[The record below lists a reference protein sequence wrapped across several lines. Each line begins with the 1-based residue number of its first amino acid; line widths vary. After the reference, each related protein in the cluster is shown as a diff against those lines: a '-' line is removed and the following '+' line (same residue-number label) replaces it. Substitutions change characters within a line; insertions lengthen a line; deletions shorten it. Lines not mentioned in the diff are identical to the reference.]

1 MTTTEYEEKGR
12 RKLVEDFNNA
22 DCEMIYEFTKGK
34 YESIDCFA
42 TASTGE
48 KFAIEL
54 KNRDISIDKYDD
66 VMIELHKYN
75 ALMIA
80 HEESGYTPLFRVYF
94 QDGVL
99 TWDIS
104 KIDING
110 RVEEMK
116 CAESTFNYSHKKI
129 KKIILL
135 KKEEAI
141 DKKRSNRNNSQ
152 RTDGGTDSQQHSKI
166 C

>member
-1 MTTTEYEEKGR
+1 MTTKEYEEKGR
-12 RKLVEDFNNA
+12 TKLVEDFNNA

-34 YESIDCFA
+34 FDSIDCFA
-42 TASTGE
+42 TASTGD
-48 KFAIEL
+48 KYAIEL
-54 KNRDISIDKYDD
+54 KDRDISIDKYDD
-66 VMIELHKYN
+66 VLLELHKYN
-75 ALMIA
+75 ALMVA

-104 KIDING
+104 KIDIND
-110 RVEEMK
+110 RVEEMT
-116 CAESTFNYSHKKI
+116 CAESTFNYSHKRI

-141 DKKRSNRNNSQ
+141 NDKKRSGKHN
-152 RTDGGTDSQQHSKI
+152 

>member
-1 MTTTEYEEKGR
+1 MTTKEYEDNGR

-22 DCEMIYEFTKGK
+22 DCEIEYEFTKGK
-34 YESIDCFA
+34 YDSVDCFA
-42 TASTGE
+42 TASTGQR
-48 KFAIEL
+48 FAIEI
-54 KNRDISIDKYDD
+54 KNRDISIGKYDD
-66 VMIELHKYN
+66 VMLELHKYN
-75 ALMIA
+75 ALMVA
-80 HEESGYTPLFRVYF
+80 HIYSGYTPLFRVYF

-110 RVEEMK
+110 RVEEMP
-116 CAESTFNYSHKKI
+116 CAESTFNYSHKVI
-129 KKIILL
+129 KKIIML

-141 DKKRSNRNNSQ
+141 DKKRSDKRN
-152 RTDGGTDSQQHSKI
+152 

>member
-1 MTTTEYEEKGR
+1 MTTSEYEEKGR
-12 RKLVEDFNNA
+12 RKLIEDFNNA

-34 YESIDCFA
+34 FESLDCFA
-42 TASTGE
+42 TASTGQ

-54 KNRDISIDKYDD
+54 KNRDIPLDKYDD
-66 VMIELHKYN
+66 VLLELHKYN
-75 ALMIA
+75 ALMAAYID
-80 HEESGYTPLFRVYF
+80 SGYTPLFRVYF

-110 RVEEMK
+110 RVEEMP
-116 CAESTFNYSHKKI
+116 CAESTFNYDHKRI
-129 KKIILL
+129 KKIIML

-141 DKKRSNRNNSQ
+141 DKKRCCRNNCQ
-152 RTDGGTDSQQHSKI
+152 RENG
-166 C
+166 

>member
-1 MTTTEYEEKGR
+1 MTTKEYEDKGR
-12 RKLVEDFNNA
+12 TKLVEDFKNSK
-22 DCEMIYEFTKGK
+22 CEIEYEFTKGK
-34 YESIDCFA
+34 FDSVDCFA
-42 TASTGE
+42 TASTGD
-48 KFAIEL
+48 KYAIEL

-66 VMIELHKYN
+66 VLLELHKYN
-75 ALMIA
+75 ALMITY
-80 HEESGYTPLFRVYF
+80 EESGYTPLFRVYF

-104 KIDING
+104 KIDVND
-110 RVEEMK
+110 RVEEML

-129 KKIILL
+129 KKIIML

-141 DKKRSNRNNSQ
+141 DKKR
-152 RTDGGTDSQQHSKI
+152 GGKYN

>member
-34 YESIDCFA
+34 FDSIDCFA

-48 KFAIEL
+48 KFAVEI
-54 KNRDISIDKYDD
+54 KNRDISIEKYDTYLLE
-66 VMIELHKYN
+66 MKKYN
-75 ALMIA
+75 ALMAAYID
-80 HEESGYTPLFRVYF
+80 SGYTPLFRVYF

-116 CAESTFNYSHKKI
+116 CAESTFNYSHKI
-129 KKIILL
+129 NKKIIML

-141 DKKRSNRNNSQ
+141 DKKRNYRNNSQ
-152 RTDGGTDSQQHSKI
+152 RTTS
-166 C
+166 

>member
-1 MTTTEYEEKGR
+1 MTTTEYEDRGR
-12 RKLVEDFNNA
+12 RKLIEDFNNA

-34 YESIDCFA
+34 YDSVDCLA
-42 TASTGE
+42 TASTGD
-48 KFAIEL
+48 KYAIEI

-66 VMIELHKYN
+66 VMLELHKYN
-75 ALMIA
+75 ALMVA

-99 TWDIS
+99 TWDVS
-104 KIDING
+104 KIDIND

-116 CAESTFNYSHKKI
+116 CAESTFNYSHKVV
-129 KKIILL
+129 KKLIML

-141 DKKRSNRNNSQ
+141 NDKKRSDKRN
-152 RTDGGTDSQQHSKI
+152 

>member
-1 MTTTEYEEKGR
+1 MTTTEYEHNGR
-12 RKLVEDFNNA
+12 QKLVEDFNNA
-22 DCEMIYEFTKGK
+22 DCEIEYEFTKGK
-34 YESIDCFA
+34 FDSIDCFA
-42 TASTGE
+42 TASTGD
-48 KFAIEL
+48 KYAIEI
-54 KNRDISIDKYDD
+54 KNRGISIDKYDD
-66 VMIELHKYN
+66 VMLELHKYN
-75 ALMIA
+75 ALMLA

-104 KIDING
+104 KIDVENRI
-110 RVEEMK
+110 EEMK
-116 CAESTFNYSHKKI
+116 CAESTFNYEHKVI

-141 DKKRSNRNNSQ
+141 DKKRSGKHN
-152 RTDGGTDSQQHSKI
+152 

>member
-12 RKLVEDFNNA
+12 QKLVEDFNNA

-34 YESIDCFA
+34 YDSIDCFA
-42 TASTGE
+42 TASTGD
-48 KFAIEL
+48 KFAIEI

-66 VMIELHKYN
+66 VMLELHKYN
-75 ALMIA
+75 ALMLA

-104 KIDING
+104 KIDAENRI
-110 RVEEMK
+110 EEMK
-116 CAESTFNYSHKKI
+116 CAESTFNYEHKKI

-141 DKKRSNRNNSQ
+141 DKKRSGKHN
-152 RTDGGTDSQQHSKI
+152 

>member
-1 MTTTEYEEKGR
+1 MTTSEYEEKGR
-12 RKLVEDFNNA
+12 KKLIEDFKNSK
-22 DCEMIYEFTKGK
+22 CEIEYEFTKGK

-42 TASTGE
+42 TACTGD
-48 KFAIEL
+48 KYAIEL
-54 KNRDISIDKYDD
+54 KNRDIPIDKYDTYLLE
-66 VMIELHKYN
+66 MKKYN
-75 ALMIA
+75 ALMAAYIY
-80 HEESGYTPLFRVYF
+80 SGYTPLFRVYF

-116 CAESTFNYSHKKI
+116 CAESTFNYSHKRI

-141 DKKRSNRNNSQ
+141 DKKRSGKYN
-152 RTDGGTDSQQHSKI
+152 

>member
-1 MTTTEYEEKGR
+1 MTTTEYEDKGR
-12 RKLVEDFNNA
+12 TKLVEDFNNA
-22 DCEMIYEFTKGK
+22 DCEIEYEFTKGK
-34 YESIDCFA
+34 FDSIDCFA
-42 TASTGE
+42 TASTGQ
-48 KFAIEL
+48 KFAIEI

-66 VMIELHKYN
+66 VMLELHKYN

-80 HEESGYTPLFRVYF
+80 YIDSGYTPLFRVYF

-104 KIDING
+104 KIDAEN
-110 RVEEMK
+110 RVEEML
-116 CAESTFNYSHKKI
+116 CAESTFNYDHKRI
-129 KKIILL
+129 KKIIML

-141 DKKRSNRNNSQ
+141 NDKKRSNKRN
-152 RTDGGTDSQQHSKI
+152 

>member
-1 MTTTEYEEKGR
+1 MILLINKKKAMTTSEYEDKGR
-12 RKLVEDFNNA
+12 RKLVEDFKNSK
-22 DCEMIYEFTKGK
+22 CEIEYEFTKGK
-34 YESIDCFA
+34 YDSIDCFA
-42 TASTGE
+42 TACTGQ

-54 KNRDISIDKYDD
+54 KNRNISIDKYDD
-66 VMIELHKYN
+66 VMLELHKYN

-80 HEESGYTPLFRVYF
+80 YVYSGYTPLFRVYF

-116 CAESTFNYSHKKI
+116 CAESTFNYEHKRI

-135 KKEEAI
+135 KKDEAI
-141 DKKRSNRNNSQ
+141 DKKRSDKRN
-152 RTDGGTDSQQHSKI
+152 

>member
-1 MTTTEYEEKGR
+1 MTTSEYEEKGR
-12 RKLVEDFNNA
+12 KKLIEDFKNA

-34 YESIDCFA
+34 FDSIDCFA
-42 TASTGE
+42 TAATGE
-48 KFAIEL
+48 KFAVEI

-66 VMIELHKYN
+66 VMLELHKYN

-80 HEESGYTPLFRVYF
+80 YIESGYTPLFRVYF

-110 RVEEMK
+110 RIEEMK
-116 CAESTFNYSHKKI
+116 CTQTTVDYGHKVV

-141 DKKRSNRNNSQ
+141 DKKR
-152 RTDGGTDSQQHSKI
+152 GGKYN

>member
-1 MTTTEYEEKGR
+1 MTTSEYEEKGR
-12 RKLVEDFNNA
+12 KKLIEDFKNSK
-22 DCEMIYEFTKGK
+22 CEIEYEFTKGK

-42 TASTGE
+42 TACTGD
-48 KFAIEL
+48 KYAIEL
-54 KNRDISIDKYDD
+54 KNRDIPIDKYDTYLLE
-66 VMIELHKYN
+66 MKKYN
-75 ALMIA
+75 ALMAAYIY
-80 HEESGYTPLFRVYF
+80 SGYTPLFRVYF

-116 CAESTFNYSHKKI
+116 CAESTFNYSHKVV
-129 KKIILL
+129 KKIIML
-135 KKEEAI
+135 KKGEAL
-141 DKKRSNRNNSQ
+141 DKKRSDKHN
-152 RTDGGTDSQQHSKI
+152 

>member
-1 MTTTEYEEKGR
+1 MTTTEYEDKGR
-12 RKLVEDFNNA
+12 KKLVEDFNNA
-22 DCEMIYEFTKGK
+22 DCEIEYEFTKGK
-34 YESIDCFA
+34 YDSIDCFA
-42 TASTGE
+42 TASTGD
-48 KFAIEL
+48 KYAIEL

-66 VMIELHKYN
+66 VLLELHKYN
-75 ALMIA
+75 ALMVA

-104 KIDING
+104 KIDIND

-116 CAESTFNYSHKKI
+116 CTQTTVDYGHKVV

-141 DKKRSNRNNSQ
+141 DKKRNYRNNSQ
-152 RTDGGTDSQQHSKI
+152 RESGGTDSQQYCKI